1 MPYISNIIILQYI
14 ARFALH
20 YIQLSYIGNWVG
32 MDDGDLIEYK
42 RNIKMNEMGEENF
55 YEKLMILKKEQ
66 AEHIKLVERVYFKEL
81 KQNNTLPANVRYR
94 SILKKSN
101 YKKDMVS

>member
-20 YIQLSYIGNWVG
+20 YIQLSYIGKWVG
-32 MDDGDLIEYK
+32 MDDGDLIEYN

-101 YKKDMVS
+101 YNKDMVS

>member
-101 YKKDMVS
+101 YNKDMVS

>member
-1 MPYISNIIILQYI
+1 
-14 ARFALH
+14 
-20 YIQLSYIGNWVG
+20 
-32 MDDGDLIEYK
+32 MDDGDLIEYN
-42 RNIKMNEMGEENF
+42 RNIKMDEMGEENF

-101 YKKDMVS
+101 CNKDMVS

>member
-32 MDDGDLIEYK
+32 MDDGDFIEYD

-101 YKKDMVS
+101 YNKDMVS

>member
-1 MPYISNIIILQYI
+1 
-14 ARFALH
+14 
-20 YIQLSYIGNWVG
+20 
-32 MDDGDLIEYK
+32 MDDGDLIEYN

-81 KQNNTLPANVRYR
+81 KQNNTLPANVTYR

-101 YKKDMVS
+101 YNKDMVS

>member
-32 MDDGDLIEYK
+32 MDDGDLIEYN

-101 YKKDMVS
+101 YNKDMVS